1 MGVIERIFGVIFG
14 NNRNVVRETVEIF
27 RENAEEGAVRS
38 AKVQEQAMGQYTEE
52 FRAPQAG
59 SFDRFMD
66 GVNRLPRPAMA
77 LGTLGLFISAMV
89 APLWFAQRMQG
100 IALVPEDRR
109 IIQGLSVEENIDL
122 AQIAPPIGWSKEPLW
137 WLLGVIV
144 SFYFGARNQVKS
156 QDFQRSIVSTI
167 KHVPQVVENIDM
179 IGKMRAQ
186 TPGAADPGT
195 DVRLGAQALKTDDN
209 PALQDW
215 RAAQ

>member
-1 MGVIERIFGVIFG
+1 MGLIERIFGVVFG

-38 AKVQEQAMGQYTEE
+38 AKVQEQAMGQYSEE
-52 FRAPQAG
+52 FRTPQAG
-59 SFDRFMD
+59 WFDRLMD

-100 IALVPEDRR
+100 IALVPE
-109 IIQGLSVEENIDL
+109 
-122 AQIAPPIGWSKEPLW
+122 PLW

-144 SFYFGARNQVKS
+144 SFYFGARHQVKS

-167 KHVPQVVENIDM
+167 KHVPQVVENIQS
-179 IGKMRAQ
+179 IGRMRAQ
-186 TPGAADPGT
+186 TPGAADVGT
-195 DVRLGAQALKTDDN
+195 DVRLGAQALEADDN

-215 RAAQ
+215 RRAH